1 MSKDQFTVLES
12 PELGRYGVARRNLRA
27 GEIIFEE
34 QVFAIGPKA
43 STSPL
48 CLECASPV
56 DGGADGPKCPQC
68 GWPLCEECVRSV
80 VYHKAE
86 CDLFVKNKVKFQ
98 NQQNTD
104 GCCAQLDCI
113 TPLRVLLAKEA
124 DPERWN
130 GEICMMEDHR
140 AERAGSVYWNAD
152 QNNVVRYLRLACGL
166 KDRCSEELIQQ
177 VIGILEV
184 NAFEARTH
192 RGYAVRGLYPKLAI
206 MAHSCVRNVVH
217 SIHPSK
223 DYRLIARTAIDVE
236 EGGKLYTSYTFAQDP
251 THYRQTTLKDSKYFS
266 CQCER
271 CLDPTEL
278 GTYFSSL
285 KCRKCNKGSMVS
297 SKPTDEEAEW
307 HCTSC
312 DRVLEADAMAIV
324 TKVMQDDV
332 GKIVYMESGTERLES
347 YEQAFAKYS
356 AVLEPLHYLLTS
368 IRQSLIELY
377 GRVPEY
383 RLQEL
388 SDAKLERK
396 IALCKDIMRVLDVF
410 EPGKTRSRAIVLYEL
425 HAPIVVLS
433 QSLLD
438 QGKIDIE
445 TMKVRF
451 EEVVVMLEECAEILE
466 WEDPATPEGTLANLV
481 KESIVKLTL

>member
-1 MSKDQFTVLES
+1 MSVDVFNVLEC
-12 PELGRYGVARRNLRA
+12 PELGRYGVASRNLKA
-27 GEIIFEE
+27 GEIIFAE
-34 QVFAIGPKA
+34 QPFAIGPKA
-43 STSPL
+43 SSSPL
-48 CLECASPV
+48 CLECACPL
-56 DGGADGPKCPQC
+56 DGGASGPKCPKC
-68 GWPLCEECVRSV
+68 GWPLCEECVESV
-80 VYHKAE
+80 VYHKEE
-86 CDLFVKNKVKFQ
+86 CDLFVKHKAKFQ
-98 NQQNTD
+98 NVQD
-104 GCCAQLDCI
+104 SDDSCVQLDCI

-130 GEICMMEDHR
+130 AEITIMEDHR
-140 AERAGSVYWNAD
+140 AKRTGSVYWNAD
-152 QNNVVRYLRLACGL
+152 QNNIVSYLRLACGL
-166 KDRCSEELIQQ
+166 KDRCSDELIQQ

-223 DYRLIARTAIDVE
+223 DYRLIARTAVDVG
-236 EGGKLYTSYTFAQDP
+236 EGAKLYTSYTFAQDP
-251 THYRQTTLKDSKYFS
+251 THFRQASLKDSKYFS

-278 GTYFSSL
+278 GTFFSSL

-307 HCTSC
+307 HCTNC

-347 YEQAFAKYS
+347 YEQAFKKYR
-356 AVLEPLHYLLTS
+356 AVLEPLHYLLNS

-383 RLQEL
+383 RMQEL
-388 SDAKLERK
+388 SDAQLERK
-396 IALCKDIMRVLDVF
+396 IELCKDVQRVLDVF
-410 EPGKTRSRAIVLYEL
+410 EPGKTRSRAILLYEM

-433 QSLLD
+433 QSQLD
-438 QGKIDIE
+438 HGKLDIE
-445 TMKVRF
+445 SMKNQF

-466 WEDPATPEGTLANLV
+466 WEDPITPEGMLANLV
-481 KESIVKLTL
+481 KEAIVKLTL

>member
-1 MSKDQFTVLES
+1 M
-12 PELGRYGVARRNLRA
+12 
-27 GEIIFEE
+27 
-34 QVFAIGPKA
+34 
-43 STSPL
+43 
-48 CLECASPV
+48 
-56 DGGADGPKCPQC
+56 
-68 GWPLCEECVRSV
+68 
-80 VYHKAE
+80 
-86 CDLFVKNKVKFQ
+86 DLYFH
-98 NQQNTD
+98 
-104 GCCAQLDCI
+104 
-113 TPLRVLLAKEA
+113 
-124 DPERWN
+124 
-130 GEICMMEDHR
+130 DH
-140 AERAGSVYWNAD
+140 
-152 QNNVVRYLRLACGL
+152 AC
-166 KDRCSEELIQQ
+166 
-177 VIGILEV
+177 
-184 NAFEARTH
+184 
-192 RGYAVRGLYPKLAI
+192 
-206 MAHSCVRNVVH
+206 
-217 SIHPSK
+217 
-223 DYRLIARTAIDVE
+223 RLIARTAIDVE

-297 SKPTDEEAEW
+297 SKPTGNYYWRYNTLNLIRSTISDEEAEW

-347 YEQAFAKYS
+347 YEQAFTKYS

-383 RLQEL
+383 RLHEL

-410 EPGKTRSRAIVLYEL
+410 EPGKTRSRAIVLYEQ

-438 QGKIDIE
+438 QGKIDID